1 MEPVELR
8 ETSLALHAHLEPA
21 YLWGEGQQRYHCVK
35 REKGQES
42 HDTSFSRQVPH
53 LAL

>member
-21 YLWGEGQQRYHCVK
+21 YLWGGGATKVSLCEAGEPRH
-35 REKGQES
+35 
-42 HDTSFSRQVPH
+42 
-53 LAL
+53 